1 MFQPAFI
8 QSAVLVCRL
17 QSHLCRRYGVIDGR
31 LYHDALRVR
40 HRGFKGNIVSD
51 LGDVGIGKEIGKKQ
65 EKRRLVN
72 ICTNFMR
79 DRNINAR
86 SLRSRESA
94 SDNMRPCRIK
104 RGFLLSRIGL
114 VRCGF
119 KVKSDNLRIAQ
130 VITNALDRSHALV
143 VCFHNVTPTNL
154 QGCDD
159 AVLTGSITETRL
171 AISSMKFI
179 IPNG

>member
-1 MFQPAFI
+1 M
-8 QSAVLVCRL
+8 
-17 QSHLCRRYGVIDGR
+17 G
-31 LYHDALRVR
+31 
-40 HRGFKGNIVSD
+40 D
-51 LGDVGIGKEIGKKQ
+51 LGDVWIGKEIGKKQ
-65 EKRRLVN
+65 EKRDSVN
-72 ICTNFMR
+72 ICANFMR
-79 DRNINAR
+79 NRNVNAR
-86 SLRSRESA
+86 SLLSGESA
-94 SDNMRPCRIK
+94 ADNMRPCRIK
-104 RGFLLSRIGL
+104 RGFLLSPMGF

-130 VITNALDRSHALV
+130 VITNALNRSHALV
-143 VCFHNVTPTNL
+143 VCFHNVPPTNL